1 MGEVSGL
8 IAALIWATTNIMM
21 RSQSDRFD
29 ILTLNAIR
37 VLGAVPIAL
46 LLPVLIGSGPGVLQ
60 SPPLALVYIV
70 AGGMSA
76 MGIGD
81 TIYYTSQKIL
91 GVSRAQPI
99 SNIYPI
105 FTLALAA
112 LFLGEQATWA
122 LGVAIVLV
130 VAGIYLLTEK
140 RDNLS
145 SSAAAGKDAR
155 LGVALAVAAG
165 FWWAV
170 GTVLF
175 RQGMLDLSVFTANQ
189 LRIPA
194 VGIALLGV
202 VRLTGRPMQF
212 GSYGWRTLLIVG
224 GAGVLGIGLGSLL
237 FLYSVQTTSAAKAA
251 LLSSM
256 SPFFGA
262 PLAALFLGE
271 QLTWRAVFGMLL
283 CVVGVWLIFF
293 PSVLGLS

>member
-1 MGEVSGL
+1 MV
-8 IAALIWATTNIMM
+8 
-21 RSQSDRFD
+21 RSQSDRLD
-29 ILTLNAIR
+29 MLSLNAIR
-37 VLGAVPIAL
+37 CLGAVPVAL
-46 LLPVLIGSGPGVLQ
+46 VLPLLVGSGAGVLQ
-60 SPPLALVYIV
+60 SPPLALTYIV
-70 AGGMSA
+70 AGAVSA

-81 TIYYTSQKIL
+81 TIYYSSQKIL

-105 FTLALAA
+105 FTLILAA

-122 LGVAIVLV
+122 LGAAVALV

-140 RDNLS
+140 RDS
-145 SSAAAGKDAR
+145 VSSASIAADGAEAR

-165 FWWAV
+165 FFWAI

-175 RQGMLDLSVFTANQ
+175 RQGILDLSVLTANQ
-189 LRIPA
+189 LRIPTVA
-194 VGIALLGV
+194 LMLLGL

-212 GSYGWRTLLIVG
+212 ARYGWRTLLVIG
-224 GAGVLGIGLGSLL
+224 GAGVLGIGLGSIL
-237 FLYSVQTTSAAKAA
+237 FLYSVQVTSAAKAA

-271 QLTWRAVFGMLL
+271 QLTWRTVVGMVL

-293 PSVLGLS
+293 PEVLLLS